1 MLVPPRVL
9 QGLRQRG
16 AVASRYTPKDKNAPG
31 VKVPQFGGA
40 QDGRQLPADPNTIP
54 PMWIKVKGPSLTP
67 GRVKFPRRSSPQASN
82 LTARNKRAKD
92 PGAIMRRKARQ
103 KLGVADI
110 RNASPAQIK
119 ALRRNGLLGNSPV
132 KDKGTRRKLMAMG
145 MLPRGQRP
153 GGGAYGS
160 GSRQRSG
167 GIYDAV
173 RNQASRRGP
182 RASR

>member
-1 MLVPPRVL
+1 MFVPPRVL
-9 QGLRQRG
+9 RGLRQRG

-40 QDGRQLPADPNTIP
+40 QDGRQLPADPN
-54 PMWIKVKGPSLTP
+54 KVKGPTLAAP
-67 GRVKFPRRSSPQASN
+67 GGFKFPRRSSPQASN

-110 RNASPAQIK
+110 RNATPAQIK
-119 ALRRNGLLGNSPV
+119 ALRRNGLLGGPV

-145 MLPRGQRP
+145 MIPRGQRP
-153 GGGAYGS
+153 GGGSYGS

-167 GIYDAV
+167 GGSYSGSGVYDAV